1 MYYGSLLNNKV
12 LLQDSLLSLRAETI
26 KTLLNN
32 NTKILLQKDSLL
44 RVIEAKNE
52 KINAMAN
59 KNNKYRKK
67 VRSKNA
73 SIGFL
78 IIIVVLSVLL

>member
-1 MYYGSLLNNKV
+1 MYYGNLLSNKI

-26 KTLLNN
+26 KTLLDN
-32 NTKILLQKDSLL
+32 NTRILLQKDSLL
-44 RVIEAKNE
+44 QVIDTKN
-52 KINAMAN
+52 KQINTIAD
-59 KNNKYRKK
+59 KNNKYQKK

-78 IIIVVLSVLL
+78 IAIVILSVLL